1 MGTSSV
7 VFQTATLLQV
17 GLEFF
22 SAPPKHKG
30 KKYTSEI
37 RSYWMQLS
45 ALRSSVYCPSFSCV
59 VSGRNSDALN
69 SFLRCED

>member
-22 SAPPKHKG
+22 SAPPKHEG
-30 KKYTSEI
+30 KKYTTEI
-37 RSYWMQLS
+37 KSYWMQLS
-45 ALRSSVYCPSFSCV
+45 ALRSSVYWLSFSCV
-59 VSGRNSDALN
+59 VSGHNSDALN
-69 SFLRCED
+69 SSLRQED